1 VIDAHTGAFLRGH
14 FELLVEQHVR
24 EARKKRSPLSL
35 LWVDVDEVT
44 EANDAHGRD
53 CVDAALA
60 VLVQTMSDVLDGKG
74 PIGRVQGAA
83 FAALLPGLKLEAA
96 LAVAEKV
103 RAAQAAVKTRPA
115 LRVSCG
121 VAVHQPSLP
130 WGNLLEAAEAACTRA
145 KQSGRDAVA
154 S

>member
-1 VIDAHTGAFLRGH
+1 MIDAHTGAYLKGH

-24 EARKKRSPLSL
+24 AAKKKRAPLTL
-35 LWVDVDEVT
+35 LWVDVDELT
-44 EANDAHGRD
+44 EANDTSGREA
-53 CVDAALA
+53 VDAALA
-60 VLVQTMSDVLDGKG
+60 VLVQRLSEVLDGRG
-74 PIGRVQGAA
+74 PIGRVRGGA
-83 FAALLPGLKLEAA
+83 FAALLPGLKLEGAMA
-96 LAVAEKV
+96 LAERV
-103 RAAQAAVKTRPA
+103 RAAQAAARAKPA

-121 VAVHQPSLP
+121 VAAYQPSEP